1 MPLILYSCVIKKNP
15 YRFLFTTFFSLY
27 VYICNYTSKL
37 NQFIFQ
43 NILEE
48 APFSYLREFA
58 FQWQTSECEDGGLL
72 LLFSSGFPLPPLYGL
87 SNFRHF
93 YARKGGTL
101 KWRHRVVAYGCG
113 YLEITVSV
121 YALRS
126 PRLSSYLPITH
137 SSCNPFVFGVSH
149 YFCFVS
155 RTSVF

>member
-1 MPLILYSCVIKKNP
+1 M
-15 YRFLFTTFFSLY
+15 FLPAK
-27 VYICNYTSKL
+27 VSK
-37 NQFIFQ
+37 
-43 NILEE
+43 
-48 APFSYLREFA
+48 A
-58 FQWQTSECEDGGLL
+58 FQWQIFECEDGGFLFP
-72 LLFSSGFPLPPLYGL
+72 FSSGFPLLLYTL
-87 SNFRHF
+87 LNFRHF

-149 YFCFVS
+149 HFCFVS
-155 RTSVF
+155 RTSCFKHDCFYVPKCRALSENENIAIQY

>member
-1 MPLILYSCVIKKNP
+1 M
-15 YRFLFTTFFSLY
+15 FLPAKVCISIRNFRMRRWWIFVFIGFSLLL
-27 VYICNYTSKL
+27 YI
-37 NQFIFQ
+37 
-43 NILEE
+43 
-48 APFSYLREFA
+48 
-58 FQWQTSECEDGGLL
+58 LL
-72 LLFSSGFPLPPLYGL
+72 
-87 SNFRHF
+87 NFRHF

-149 YFCFVS
+149 HFCFVS
-155 RTSVF
+155 RLLFQTPLLLCSKMSCFI